1 VLRDTAKNVAGANYN
16 RSMPSSVES
25 FAVVRSSTLGT
36 PESTR
41 RSARWADYS
50 VVILRGSRAVA
61 VAGPEIEE
69 LRERTGQAK
78 NPLLRVE
85 FFLGRVRLF
94 PGNRPVVLLVRS
106 AEGLEGAVYL
116 HEKTFCGVGT
126 GYLRGFD
133 HLTGESSV
141 VAHPDA
147 CAWILQF
154 AIRQVFIQTH
164 ARVAWATVSQGATE
178 LAAGTREER
187 HDVCLETSSI
197 CREHRIKLSKTFDA
211 TLSRFGQH
219 TRRNLRYY
227 RRRSET
233 ELKAS
238 FHPALNAQ
246 ESDEVLQQLSKA
258 SFQPFPV
265 SLAEW
270 RKMDG
275 LMRTQPG
282 YFAMGLRANGEW
294 LSYLVGMRT
303 GELTYVMIQMN
314 HSGFARYSLSTV
326 LRSYFFEY
334 EIDLGQA
341 EIKFVNGTCAL
352 FQRCCEPD
360 SCLTVSARRGLTA
373 FVISNWIAPRHS
385 APDHALN
392 IQRWTRAGVASV

>member
-1 VLRDTAKNVAGANYN
+1 
-16 RSMPSSVES
+16 MPSHAES
-25 FAVVRSSTLGT
+25 LAVVRSSDLEMPG
-36 PESTR
+36 PVRASTR
-41 RSARWADYS
+41 GMDCS

-61 VAGPEIEE
+61 GAESEIAE
-69 LRERTGQAK
+69 LRARSGQAN
-78 NPLLRVE
+78 NPLLRVD

-116 HEKTFCGVGT
+116 YEKTFCGVGT

-141 VAHPDA
+141 VAPPQSR
-147 CAWILQF
+147 AWILQF
-154 AIRQVFIQTH
+154 AIEQLFLQSH
-164 ARVAWATVSQGATE
+164 ARVAWATVSQGATD
-178 LAAGTREER
+178 LPAGSMEER
-187 HDVCLETSSI
+187 RQVRLATSSI
-197 CREHRIKLSKTFDA
+197 SREHRLQLSETFDA

-227 RRRSET
+227 RRRAEK
-233 ELKAS
+233 ELRAT
-238 FHPALNAQ
+238 FLPALTAQ
-246 ESDEVLQQLSKA
+246 ESDEALQALSHA

-275 LMRTQPG
+275 LLRTQPG
-282 YFAMGLRANGEW
+282 YFAMGLRAKGEW
-294 LSYLVGMRT
+294 LSYLVGMRM
-303 GELTYVMIQMN
+303 GDATYVLMQMN
-314 HSGFARYSLSTV
+314 HNGFARYSLSTV

-334 EIDLGQA
+334 EIGLGQA

-360 SCLTVSARRGLTA
+360 TCLTVSARRGLTA
-373 FVISNWIAPRHS
+373 YVISNWIAPWHS

-392 IQRWTRAGVASV
+392 IQRWTRAGVAAV